1 MATKNKR
8 RSRIKKPLKTL
19 MLNPKPK
26 KIYTTSVKM
35 TGFMTAFEGDQNK
48 ILLKKLSEF
57 DENIEALVTDDELEY
72 WKWKRLVFDPRSAKG
87 KWKTQT
93 TERTLNYDCRRF
105 LYLNL
110 DMLK

>member
-72 WKWKRLVFDPRSAKG
+72 WKWK
-87 KWKTQT
+87 TQT
-93 TERTLNYDCRRF
+93 TKRTLNYDCRRF